1 MRLVYFGT
9 PEIAV
14 EPLRALHAAGHEVV
28 LVVSRADARRGRGSA
43 LSASPVKAAALDLAI
58 AVTAD
63 PQDVFEVSADLGV
76 VVAYG
81 RIITPE
87 LLAHLPMINLHFSL
101 LPRWRGA
108 APVERAILEGDSRTG
123 VCVMAV
129 DEGLDTGAVFAR
141 TELPID
147 DTVTAA
153 ELREQLVRAGTTL
166 LVQTLERGLGVP
178 EPQTEEGLTYARK
191 LTAEDHRLDWDRSAA
206 EVLRVIRLGGARTTF
221 RGGAFKVLAAE
232 IVPGADTSAPVVPV
246 GADLSAS
253 EPAALAAGTFVDATT
268 VLARDGRL
276 RLLTVQPEGKP
287 AMDATAWANG
297 ARPVGDRLGA

>member
-58 AVTAD
+58 EVTAD

-166 LVQTLERGLGVP
+166 LVQTLDRGLGVP
-178 EPQTEEGLTYARK
+178 EPQAEEGLTYARK
-191 LTAEDHRLDWDRSAA
+191 LTAEDHRLVWDRSAA

-232 IVPGADTSAPVVPV
+232 IAPEADTSDPVVPV
-246 GADLSAS
+246 GVDLSAS
-253 EPAALAAGTFVDATT
+253 EPAALVAGTFVDATT

-276 RLLTVQPEGKP
+276 RLLTVQPEGRP